1 MDIRLPRKLKIL
13 SYYLPSLYIVGGY
26 VRNSLL
32 ELPVSDVDLAAEY
45 TVQELATALSNTE
58 FFLKDFNKKLGTV
71 KILSREDRRFQA
83 EYTTFRI
90 DSYPVNSG
98 AHTPSDVIFTR
109 DIEKDTLRRDFTV
122 NAIYYSIDTAEYVDY
137 TGGIPDLY
145 KHVLRTTQ
153 SPEKVFSEDGLRILR
168 MVRIAAELGFDID
181 EETLD
186 GAKKSVH
193 LLKDIS
199 GERKREEFLKI
210 LCADRKYPSDRT
222 KDSEVKALRVL
233 DEIGALEYIL
243 PGFSAAKGMEQ
254 RPDFHVYD
262 VFNHLIETVRYCP
275 PELRLAGLLH
285 DVGKPLSVQKY
296 GNMHM
301 HAKTGQEIAKK
312 MLGRDGLKMSNRD
325 VNKIL
330 RLIDTHMYDIDGL
343 TSEKKIRMFVVDNLE
358 IINDI
363 IALKRA
369 DAKAS
374 QGDASATSVSAE
386 KINKVYREML
396 TDGTPLAY
404 SDLKVDGN
412 DLVGTKIPEDKRAWA
427 MRKILEHAVLH
438 EDCRTRESQLQYLRG
453 LNYGSN

>member
-153 SPEKVFSEDGLRILR
+153 SPEKVF
-168 MVRIAAELGFDID
+168 
-181 EETLD
+181 
-186 GAKKSVH
+186 
-193 LLKDIS
+193 
-199 GERKREEFLKI
+199 
-210 LCADRKYPSDRT
+210 PRT
-222 KDSEVKALRVL
+222 VC
-233 DEIGALEYIL
+233 
-243 PGFSAAKGMEQ
+243 
-254 RPDFHVYD
+254 
-262 VFNHLIETVRYCP
+262 VFCV
-275 PELRLAGLLH
+275 
-285 DVGKPLSVQKY
+285 
-296 GNMHM
+296 
-301 HAKTGQEIAKK
+301 
-312 MLGRDGLKMSNRD
+312 
-325 VNKIL
+325 
-330 RLIDTHMYDIDGL
+330 
-343 TSEKKIRMFVVDNLE
+343 
-358 IINDI
+358 
-363 IALKRA
+363 
-369 DAKAS
+369 
-374 QGDASATSVSAE
+374 
-386 KINKVYREML
+386 
-396 TDGTPLAY
+396 
-404 SDLKVDGN
+404 
-412 DLVGTKIPEDKRAWA
+412 W
-427 MRKILEHAVLH
+427 
-438 EDCRTRESQLQYLRG
+438 
-453 LNYGSN
+453 

>member
-1 MDIRLPRKLKIL
+1 M
-13 SYYLPSLYIVGGY
+13 
-26 VRNSLL
+26 
-32 ELPVSDVDLAAEY
+32 
-45 TVQELATALSNTE
+45 
-58 FFLKDFNKKLGTV
+58 
-71 KILSREDRRFQA
+71 
-83 EYTTFRI
+83 
-90 DSYPVNSG
+90 
-98 AHTPSDVIFTR
+98 
-109 DIEKDTLRRDFTV
+109 
-122 NAIYYSIDTAEYVDY
+122 
-137 TGGIPDLY
+137 
-145 KHVLRTTQ
+145 
-153 SPEKVFSEDGLRILR
+153 
-168 MVRIAAELGFDID
+168 
-181 EETLD
+181 
-186 GAKKSVH
+186 
-193 LLKDIS
+193 
-199 GERKREEFLKI
+199 
-210 LCADRKYPSDRT
+210 
-222 KDSEVKALRVL
+222 
-233 DEIGALEYIL
+233 
-243 PGFSAAKGMEQ
+243 
-254 RPDFHVYD
+254 
-262 VFNHLIETVRYCP
+262 
-275 PELRLAGLLH
+275 H

-312 MLGRDGLKMSNRD
+312 ILGRDGLKMSNRD

-386 KINKVYREML
+386 KINKIYREML